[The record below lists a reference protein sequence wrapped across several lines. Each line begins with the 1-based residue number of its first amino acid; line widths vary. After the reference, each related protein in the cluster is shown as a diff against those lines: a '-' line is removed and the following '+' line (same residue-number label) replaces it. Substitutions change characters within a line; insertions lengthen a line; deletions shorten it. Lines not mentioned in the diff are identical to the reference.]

1 MCHPGESMKINP
13 FEPFAPVNPGSFVGR
28 LEELRRLKSAL
39 VQTSAGKPV
48 NFMITGERGIGK
60 TSLLNYLKYAAEG
73 YIPIDSV
80 EISMVVVD
88 TDIDQSTTQLG
99 LISKIQLGLEKGLG
113 QQEVAREF
121 LKKTWAFL
129 QRVEAGGL
137 KLSEAKRTSDELLL
151 DEFAY
156 SLAETA
162 TRICSR
168 SEEATFWSTKAQG
181 VLILIDE
188 CDKGSKALQLG
199 SFFKLL
205 TERLQRRKCN
215 HVMFG
220 LAGLSELRKVLHDSH
235 PSSLRIFDELV
246 LDRLSTQEVNRVID
260 LCLREANEKNAKPT
274 TIAEDGRD
282 LLVTLSEGYPHFI
295 QQFGYSGFAVD
306 TDDLIDRRDVSN
318 GAFAPKGAFDQIGD
332 HYYRNDFYNKIQKE
346 SYRKVLRIM
355 AENLDGWVT
364 KQEIRKRFSGSDSVL
379 NNAIKALR
387 DRKIIWSKE
396 GETGVYRL
404 QHKGFATWIRYYTTD
419 PEALERSLV
428 AESPKPEDEA

>member
-1 MCHPGESMKINP
+1 MKINP

>member
-1 MCHPGESMKINP
+1 MKVNP
-13 FEPFAPVNPGSFVGR
+13 FEPFGPVNPGSFVGR
-28 LEELRRLKSAL
+28 VEELRRLKSAL
-39 VQTSAGKPV
+39 LQTSAGKPV

-73 YIPIDSV
+73 YIPIDGLKLCL
-80 EISMVVVD
+80 VVVD
-88 TDIDQSTTQLG
+88 TEIDQSTTQLG
-99 LISKIQLGLEKGLG
+99 LISKIELGLEKALG
-113 QQEVAREF
+113 RQEAGRDF
-121 LKKTWAFL
+121 LKKTWALL
-129 QRVEAGGL
+129 QRVEAGGIR
-137 KLSEAKRTSDELLL
+137 LSEAQRASDEVVL

-156 SLAETA
+156 SLAETVN
-162 TRICSR
+162 RICSD
-168 SEEATFWSTKAQG
+168 SGEATLWSMKSHRI
-181 VLILIDE
+181 LILIDE
-188 CDKGSKALQLG
+188 CDNGSKVLQLG

-205 TERLQRRKCN
+205 AERLQRRRCD

-220 LAGLSELRKVLHDSH
+220 LAGLSDLRKVLHDSH

-246 LDRLSTQEVNRVID
+246 LDRLSTQEVNSVID
-260 LCLREANEKNAKPT
+260 LCLQEANEKNAKPT
-274 TIAEDGRD
+274 TITDDGRE

-295 QQFGYSGFAVD
+295 QQFGYSAFAAD
-306 TDDLIDRRDVSN
+306 TDDLIDRHDVSR
-318 GAFAPKGAFDQIGD
+318 GAFEQGGAFDQIGD

-364 KQEIRKRFSGSDSVL
+364 KQEIRKRFKGRDSVL

-404 QHKGFATWIRYYTTD
+404 QHKGFATWIRYYTSD
-419 PEALERSLV
+419 PESLDRSV
-428 AESPKPEDEA
+428 NADAPKLKD